1 MRRLRANHVRTSS
14 VYSPSNH
21 YYSRSF
27 TTGRSPPRVTL
38 GINPGATLLCGGR
51 PESHNFLR
59 DQFQCA
65 IAGGSREDYRYRDTD
80 CVCDPPL
87 RLAWQRTAPRPR
99 TALKQWRRD
108 TAYSSG
114 HDDSAYWELIYQ
126 DATDLSRR
134 IRAASPAR
142 PCISCRRST
151 TRRVGRGSATPAWR
165 NHARRVHSACR
176 ESFSATGACRPNA
189 VVHTLFHWRLVRL
202 GPGDDRLLLGKL
214 CPTAH

>member
-1 MRRLRANHVRTSS
+1 MAAASQQVGARR
-14 VYSPSNH
+14 
-21 YYSRSF
+21 
-27 TTGRSPPRVTL
+27 RVTL

-51 PESHNFLR
+51 RESHNFLR

-87 RLAWQRTAPRPR
+87 RLASQRTAPRPR

-108 TAYSSG
+108 TAYSSR

-189 VVHTLFHWRLVRL
+189 VVHTPFHWRLVRL